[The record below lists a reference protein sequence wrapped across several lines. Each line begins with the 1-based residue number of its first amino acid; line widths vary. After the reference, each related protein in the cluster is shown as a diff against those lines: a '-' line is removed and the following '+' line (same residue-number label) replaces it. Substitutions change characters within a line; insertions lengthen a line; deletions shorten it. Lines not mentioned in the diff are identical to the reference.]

1 MPFIIS
7 RTNRSISREQEQ
19 QLKTRLGKA
28 ICLVPGKSE
37 QYLML
42 GFEDN
47 CRLWLRG
54 DDSQP
59 MAYVE
64 AAIWGNEAHLGYDE
78 FTAEVTR
85 IFHDVLGIAPD
96 CIYIRYSDIPDR
108 GVAGHNFDRN
118 KYL

>member
-19 QLKTRLGKA
+19 KLKTRLGKA
-28 ICLVPGKSE
+28 IESVPGKSE

-47 CRLWLRG
+47 CHLWLRS

-59 MAYVE
+59 MVYIE
-64 AAIWGNEAHLGYDE
+64 AAIWGNEAHLGYDK

-85 IFHDVLGIAPD
+85 IFNEVLGIAPD
-96 CIYIRYSDIPDR
+96 CIYIRYIDIPDW
-108 GVAGHNFDRN
+108 GMAGMNFDRN

>member
-7 RTNRSISREQEQ
+7 RTNRNISREQEH

-28 ICLVPGKSE
+28 IELVPGKSE

-47 CRLWLRG
+47 CHFWLRG
-54 DDSQP
+54 DDRQP
-59 MAYVE
+59 MVYIE
-64 AAIWGNEAHLGYDE
+64 AAIWGNEAHLGYNE
-78 FTAEVTR
+78 FTVEMTR
-85 IFHDVLGIAPD
+85 IFHDVLGVAPD
-96 CIYIRYSDIPDR
+96 YIYIRYSDIPDW